1 MITQKINSRSKL
13 ADYKNYHN
21 QAKAHIEELEAKLN
35 NKALTLQDY
44 KRDYERR
51 VEEHNKEVDFLVRD
65 LTVLFTT
72 AKRQVVQLFPVPV
85 K

>member
-1 MITQKINSRSKL
+1 MISQTINSKSKL
-13 ADYKNYHN
+13 ADYKKYEK
-21 QAKAHIEELEAKLN
+21 QAKVYIKELESKLE
-35 NKALTLQDY
+35 NKALNLSDY

-51 VEEHNKEVDFLVRD
+51 VGEHNKEVDFLVRD

-72 AKRQVVQLFPVPV
+72 AKRQVVQLFPVPA

>member
-13 ADYKNYHN
+13 ADYKNYHQ
-21 QAKAHIEELEAKLN
+21 QAKLHIEELEAKLN
-35 NKALTLQDY
+35 NKALSVQDY

-51 VEEHNKEVDFLVRD
+51 VEEHNKEVDFLIRD

>member
-13 ADYKNYHN
+13 ADYKIYHK
-21 QAKAHIEELEAKLN
+21 QAKLHIEELEAKLN
-35 NKALTLQDY
+35 NKALSVQDY

-51 VEEHNKEVDFLVRD
+51 VEEHNKEVDFLIRD